1 MKSLCLILLFH
12 GSLQLTCDKAG
23 ITAHIGGEFVLACN
37 YDTNRFRFS
46 KKYWC
51 RGDSSRT
58 CEILADSERIHKTGR
73 SIIVDAGRRGLYVKV
88 TNLQFDDT
96 GAYWVGIDKVYA
108 DIMTSVSVVITEV
121 PVSKPK
127 LWALGSLITEATC
140 RGQPVTVRCGCAK
153 GTGIR
158 YTWYQHTGLKDILL
172 HQSSDF
178 GLHCGTV
185 DKDSAYYCIA
195 SNDISSEGSDM
206 LSVQVLMPADIDC
219 IYVVNMPGHTLVY
232 HCGTRCCVGV
242 LLRPC

>member
-1 MKSLCLILLFH
+1 MKTPGVFFSCAILRLFYLA

-108 DIMTSVSVVITEV
+108 DIMTSVSVVITEG
-121 PVSKPK
+121 KTTFF
-127 LWALGSLITEATC
+127 LMISLE
-140 RGQPVTVRCGCAK
+140 RV
-153 GTGIR
+153 
-158 YTWYQHTGLKDILL
+158 
-172 HQSSDF
+172 HQ
-178 GLHCGTV
+178 LVCYH
-185 DKDSAYYCIA
+185 IIP
-195 SNDISSEGSDM
+195 N
-206 LSVQVLMPADIDC
+206 
-219 IYVVNMPGHTLVY
+219 IYVLH
-232 HCGTRCCVGV
+232 
-242 LLRPC
+242 